1 MNDELDFETAFNRL
15 EEIVRKLE
23 NDEISLEES
32 LELFQEGVKL
42 YRFCREKLEKAK
54 LKVMDVLKEMEEGYE
69 RIEDEQSQETSE
81 SQGGRI

>member
-1 MNDELDFETAFNRL
+1 
-15 EEIVRKLE
+15 
-23 NDEISLEES
+23 ES

>member
-1 MNDELDFETAFNRL
+1 LNDELDFETAFNRL

>member
-1 MNDELDFETAFNRL
+1 MDFETAFNRL